1 MYELLLA
8 FAVVLFAL
16 VKGREHFGLVV
27 GTSADLEGTPG
38 MKGYIPTYTTDTKT
52 EKGTEL
58 LSTYPNTCPPDKT
71 DLDAALCYPKCKPGF
86 HGVGPVCW
94 ADTQNVGVGIP
105 IGLNPCPDGWSN
117 DGLICREPIW
127 NDCSW
132 RALGVC
138 WGRLRGG
145 KLLGRLNNFCPAPF
159 RKAGNG
165 YDTGDGDCVWPTDVT
180 VFPKFM
186 RQYAIRKRGQQYPK
200 TMGICSGPG
209 SLSPDHIEYVAG
221 LCYKPCTDPEL
232 RERVPGM
239 PYLCYKGEG
248 LSYGRGVGSVP
259 SVFRVGRVWNPF

>member
-8 FAVVLFAL
+8 VAVVLFAL

-52 EKGTEL
+52 EKGSEL
-58 LSTYPNTCPPDKT
+58 VSTYPNTCPPDKS

-94 ADTQNVGVGIP
+94 ADTRNVGVGIP
-105 IGLNPCPDGWSN
+105 IGLNPCPEGWSN
-117 DGLICREPIW
+117 DGLICREPIR

-145 KLLGRLNNFCPAPF
+145 KLLGRLNKFCPAPF

-165 YDTGDGDCVWPTDVT
+165 YDTGDGDCVWPTDVS

-186 RQYAIRKRGQQYPK
+186 RQYAIRMRGREYPK

-232 RERVPGM
+232 PARVPGM

-259 SVFRVGRVWNPF
+259 SVIRIGRVWNPF